1 MNKVI
6 FVFCLLTNGAN
17 AQSYGDQF
25 LPLIF
30 KGFQEQS
37 LRYNT
42 FLRYK
47 DSVLIEK
54 NRNGAI
60 EITNKSTLSSAYVD
74 SLSQNINYNYFFDD
88 TMLHLGKRVL
98 LIDTFHFFSV
108 GLYNF
113 NHTAIQ
119 VVRTLKVGNNEL
131 FSMDTIKLKSIRS
144 YRNRLILSIQHFKS
158 VYELDLGFDLVAN
171 LPPRLAAVFRS
182 YPLYKW

>member
-88 TMLHLGKRVL
+88 T
-98 LIDTFHFFSV
+98 IHFFSV